1 MATQTVADGR
11 TRWKRILVRIA
22 GAVAV
27 LYLAVI
33 VACHY
38 YLEPK
43 LIFPAPTNYAET
55 TPASLNLSFEDLH
68 IPVDGSTQIH
78 AWWIPADKPSA
89 KVILYFHGNGYVLQ
103 SEVVRTPAHEALP
116 LHQTGANLLLAD
128 YRGYGSSSAVQANGP
143 RTTEDARAA
152 MRYLIEQRHISSSDI
167 YIAGW
172 SIGSGVATQLAVESP
187 HSAGLILL
195 SPISSTYDVANQDLI
210 YSTVL
215 RPSQWIDNANN
226 FENKNKIAGVHIPVL
241 IVSGT
246 SDTVAVPWMPQLL
259 YDRANQPKTLH
270 MLEGVEHD
278 DLWKKGNGTLV
289 GYIREFVSGGSAE
302 TPLPSLAFSRQ
313 VPFLV
318 WVCA

>member
-1 MATQTVADGR
+1 MATQAAAQRPRGR
-11 TRWKRILVRIA
+11 RKRVLVWIA

-27 LYLAVI
+27 LYLAGI
-33 VACHY
+33 IASHY

-43 LIFPAPTNYAET
+43 LIFAAPTNYSHR
-55 TPASLNLSFEDLH
+55 TPADLNLPFEDLH

-78 AWWIPADKPSA
+78 AWWVPAEKQSA
-89 KVILYFHGNGYVLQ
+89 KVILYFHGNGYVLE

-116 LHQTGANLLLAD
+116 LHQTGANLLLVD

-143 RTTEDARAA
+143 RTAEDARAA
-152 MRYLIEQRHISSSDI
+152 MRYLVEQRHLSPSDI

-195 SPISSTYDVANQDLI
+195 SPISSVYDVANEDLI
-210 YSTVL
+210 YSTML

-226 FENKNKIAGVHIPVL
+226 FENKNKIASVHVPVL

-246 SDTVAVPWMPQLL
+246 ADRIAYPWMPKLL
-259 YDRANQPKTLH
+259 YESANHSKTLH
-270 MLEGVEHD
+270 MLDGVEHN
-278 DLWKKGNGTLV
+278 DLWDKGDGALV
-289 GYIREFVSGGSAE
+289 GYIRNFVSDGSSSTA
-302 TPLPSLAFSRQ
+302 AQ
-313 VPFLV
+313 
-318 WVCA
+318 

>member
-1 MATQTVADGR
+1 MATQAVAGPR
-11 TRWKRILVRIA
+11 RSWKRALVWTAR
-22 GAVAV
+22 VVFV

-33 VACHY
+33 IMSHY

-43 LIFPAPTNYAET
+43 LIFPAPTNYTLA
-55 TPASLNLSFEDLH
+55 TPASLNLPFEDLH

-78 AWWIPADKPSA
+78 AWWVPAEKQSA
-89 KVILYFHGNGYVLQ
+89 KVILYFHGNGYVLE

-116 LHQTGANLLLAD
+116 LHQTGANLLLVD
-128 YRGYGSSSAVQANGP
+128 YRGYGSSSAVQASGP
-143 RTTEDARAA
+143 RTAEDARAA
-152 MRYLIEQRHISSSDI
+152 MRYLIQQRHLSSSDI

-195 SPISSTYDVANQDLI
+195 SPISSAYDVGNQNRI

-215 RPSQWIDNANN
+215 RPSQWIDNTNN
-226 FENKNKIAGVHIPVL
+226 FENKNKIASVHIPLL

-246 SDTVAVPWMPQLL
+246 SDTVAFPWMPKLL

-278 DLWKKGNGTLV
+278 DLWDKGNGTLV
-289 GYIREFVSGGSAE
+289 GYIRDFVSGGSAG
-302 TPLPSLAFSRQ
+302 TPTP
-313 VPFLV
+313 
-318 WVCA
+318 